1 MVISTPVLV
10 GAAVVLAAIAVVAW
24 LLVRKRRT
32 ERLRDRFGPEYD
44 RAVRSTGDPRRAEAR
59 LAERAKRVEAFPL
72 RTLSADD
79 RKRFA
84 DRWRAVQARFVD
96 DPAGATAD
104 GDALI
109 QEVMKARGYP
119 VGDFEQRAA
128 DLSVDHAAVVQNYR
142 AARDI
147 ALRNRRGEAT
157 TEDLRKALVHYRDL
171 FQELLEETAPTMK
184 EVRHG

>member
-1 MVISTPVLV
+1 MEVSTPFLV
-10 GAAVVLAAIAVVAW
+10 GAAIVVAAIVILAW
-24 LLVRKRRT
+24 LVLRKKRT

-44 RAVRSTGDPRRAEAR
+44 RVVRSTGDPRRAEAR
-59 LAERAKRVEAFPL
+59 LAERAKRVEGFPL
-72 RTLSADD
+72 RPLSSAD
-79 RKRFA
+79 RSRFA
-84 DRWRAVQARFVD
+84 ERWRAVQARFVD
-96 DPAGATAD
+96 DPAGAAAD

-109 QEVMKARGYP
+109 QEVMKTRGYP

-128 DLSVDHAAVVQNYR
+128 DLSVDHAGVVQNYR

-157 TEDLRKALVHYRDL
+157 TEDLRQALVHHRNL
-171 FQELLEETAPTMK
+171 FQELLEEPAPTMK

>member
-10 GAAVVLAAIAVVAW
+10 GAAIVAAAIVVLVW
-24 LLVRKRRT
+24 LLVRKKRT

-44 RAVRSTGDPRRAEAR
+44 RVVRSTGDPRRAEAR
-59 LAERAKRVEAFPL
+59 LAERAKRVEKFPL
-72 RTLSADD
+72 RPLSSED
-79 RKRFA
+79 RKRFS

-96 DPAGATAD
+96 DPSGAASD

-128 DLSVDHAAVVQNYR
+128 DLSVDHAGVVQNYR
-142 AARDI
+142 AARDV
-147 ALRNRRGEAT
+147 AQRNRRGEAT
-157 TEDLRKALVHYRDL
+157 TEDLRQALVHYRNL
-171 FQELLEETAPTMK
+171 FQELLEEPGENLK
-184 EVRHG
+184 EARHG